1 VFAELNDCTTS
12 ITKSDTQFRFPHAS
26 VKYCLETLKQMLSEP
41 NADSPVEPEVAEMYR
56 DNHNLFTKTA
66 KEWTKEHAGGE

>member
-1 VFAELNDCTTS
+1 
-12 ITKSDTQFRFPHAS
+12 
-26 VKYCLETLKQMLSEP
+26 MLSEP